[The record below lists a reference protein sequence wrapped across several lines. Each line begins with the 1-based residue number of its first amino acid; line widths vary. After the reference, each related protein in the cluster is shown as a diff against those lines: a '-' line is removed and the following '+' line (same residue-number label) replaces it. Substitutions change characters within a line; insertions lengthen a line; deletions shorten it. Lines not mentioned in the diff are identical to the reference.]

1 MRTRLTIPSTLA
13 LTVVTVWGCAPPT
26 AVRDAAVEAAV
37 GDAAP
42 DATDVPRR
50 CAPFPFDPTPGRLA
64 VQCVPRR
71 GVTLACPRENV
82 CLPEDC
88 PAHCEGCVT
97 TLGCVPDD
105 TVDAGVEC
113 VGGVTCRSDG
123 CNPGCR
129 AVG

>member
-1 MRTRLTIPSTLA
+1 MPRRLTIPTSLA
-13 LTVVTVWGCAPPT
+13 WTVVAAWGCEQTVVPT
-26 AVRDAAVEAAV
+26 DAAMEAAVRDAAADVV
-37 GDAAP
+37 DAG
-42 DATDVPRR
+42 RR
-50 CAPFPFDPTPGRLA
+50 CTPFPFDPTPGRLA

-71 GVTLACPRENV
+71 GVTLPCPRDFV

-88 PAHCEGCVT
+88 PAHCDGCVT
-97 TLGCVPDD
+97 TLGCIPDN